1 MQRFH
6 SIHVPH
12 FQHFSARSALV
23 SARDQLNAHGN
34 EITMTLAILF
44 GLFLLWTFWFVVA
57 R

>member
-12 FQHFSARSALV
+12 FQHFSVRSALV
-23 SARDQLNAHGN
+23 SARDQLNAHGI

-44 GLFLLWTFWFVVA
+44 GLFMLWTFWFVVA
-57 R
+57 H

>member
-12 FQHFSARSALV
+12 FRNFSARSALV
-23 SARDQLNAHGN
+23 SARDKLNVHGI

-44 GLFLLWTFWFVVA
+44 GLLMLWTFWFVVA
-57 R
+57 H

>member
-23 SARDQLNAHGN
+23 SARDQLNAHGI

-44 GLFLLWTFWFVVA
+44 GLVMLWSFWLVVA
-57 R
+57 H